1 MIPHTLPSPGIQS
14 AKSAESA
21 VPLLFPTT
29 AALLLIGGL
38 ACGRQEPK
46 ATVELPTASVRLVP
60 GSSSVDAGWVAASL
74 AKAEQATLSTRLAG
88 TVKAVH
94 VSEGARVAAGQLLLE
109 LEAGDLLGQLKAA
122 ETARDAAAAHF
133 TRIQN
138 LQAKGASTPSE
149 LEMAASNKAAAEGAV
164 AAVKGQLAYAQ
175 IRAPFTGTVQRR
187 DAQAGAFVGPGQ
199 PLITLEGA
207 GALELTASLSEAESQ
222 GLKLGQKLRFEA
234 EGRTGDA
241 QITAL
246 AVGGDPLTHR
256 RALRA
261 KVLKPT
267 DLASGAFARIQ
278 VPGAAAK
285 AGGPVAVPTSALITR
300 GELTGV
306 FVAEGGKAHLRWLSL
321 GERSGSSVEVRAGLS
336 AGEAVIDAPKDLK
349 DGQPIT
355 TGEVKHG
362 Q

>member
-1 MIPHTLPSPGIQS
+1 MNAQSLIPAT
-14 AKSAESA
+14 
-21 VPLLFPTT
+21 
-29 AALLLIGGL
+29 ALLLAGL
-38 ACGRQEPK
+38 ACAKSEPK
-46 ATVELPTASVRLVP
+46 PEAALPTAAVRLVAGTGAGP
-60 GSSSVDAGWVAASL
+60 DGWVAASL
-74 AKAEQATLSTRLAG
+74 NPTNQATLSTRLAG

-122 ETARDAAAAHF
+122 ETARDAAAAHYG
-133 TRIQN
+133 RIQN

-175 IRAPFTGTVQRR
+175 IRAPFAGTVQRR

-199 PLITLEGA
+199 PLITLEGT
-207 GALELTASLSEAESQ
+207 GTLELTASISEAEAA
-222 GLKLGQKLRFEA
+222 GLKVGRKVPFEVD
-234 EGRTGDA
+234 GRPGEA

-261 KVLKPT
+261 KVLKPSG
-267 DLASGAFARIQ
+267 LSGGAFARIQ
-278 VPGAAAK
+278 VPGAVAK
-285 AGGPVAVPTSALITR
+285 AGGPVTVPTSALVTR
-300 GELTGV
+300 GELSGV

-321 GERSGSSVEVRAGLS
+321 GERSGANVEVRAGLNP
-336 AGEAVIDAPKDLK
+336 GDAVIDAPKDLK
-349 DGQPIT
+349 DGQPVSVS
-355 TGEVKHG
+355 GEVKHG

>member
-1 MIPHTLPSPGIQS
+1 MNAKILLP
-14 AKSAESA
+14 A
-21 VPLLFPTT
+21 T
-29 AALLLIGGL
+29 ALLLAGL
-38 ACGRQEPK
+38 ACGHAEK
-46 ATVELPTASVRLVP
+46 AAAPVLPAAAVRLVAGT
-60 GSSSVDAGWVAASL
+60 GSAGTGWVAASL
-74 AKAEQATLSTRLAG
+74 AKADQATLSTRLAG

-109 LEAGDLLGQLKAA
+109 LEAADLLGQLKAA

-175 IRAPFTGTVQRR
+175 IRAPFAGTVQRR

-207 GALELTASLSEAESQ
+207 GALELTASVSEGEAA
-222 GLKLGQKLRFEA
+222 GLKVGRKVAFEA
-234 EGRTGDA
+234 EGRTGEA

-267 DLASGAFARIQ
+267 DLPSGAFARIQ
-278 VPGAAAK
+278 VQGAK
-285 AGGPVAVPTSALITR
+285 GSDLVTVPESALVQR
-300 GELTGV
+300 GELNGV
-306 FVAEGGKAHLRWLSL
+306 FVAEGGQAHLRWLSL
-321 GERSGSSVEVRAGLS
+321 GERQGGRVEVRAGLNP
-336 AGEAVIDAPKDLK
+336 GEAVIDAPKDLK

-355 TGEVKHG
+355 VNAEVKHG

>member
-1 MIPHTLPSPGIQS
+1 MNARI
-14 AKSAESA
+14 
-21 VPLLFPTT
+21 LFPV
-29 AALLLIGGL
+29 ALLAAGL
-38 ACGRQEPK
+38 ACSHAEK
-46 ATVELPTASVRLVP
+46 AAAPVLPTAAVRLVAGT
-60 GSSSVDAGWVAASL
+60 GSAGSGWVAASL
-74 AKAEQATLSTRLAG
+74 AKADQATLSTRLAG

-122 ETARDAAAAHF
+122 ETARDAAAAHY

-149 LEMAASNKAAAEGAV
+149 LEMAASQKAAAEGAV

-175 IRAPFTGTVQRR
+175 IRAPFAGTVQRR

-267 DLASGAFARIQ
+267 DLPSGAFARIQ
-278 VPGAAAK
+278 VTGAK
-285 AGGPVAVPTSALITR
+285 GSDLVSVPTSALIQR
-300 GELTGV
+300 GELSGV

-321 GERSGSSVEVRAGLS
+321 GERQGERVEVRAGLG

-349 DGQPIT
+349 DGQPVSVS
-355 TGEVKHG
+355 GEVKHER
-362 Q
+362 